1 MTGKKRIAFGLAVII
16 GLNSSI
22 YMLPN
27 KVYATEIST
36 EEKLGVETD
45 KKEEENSIE
54 KNENR
59 QDLQDNIKV
68 ENTIAE
74 KSTANGKE
82 VSKWTKDVLQ
92 GVNYFND
99 KTIAD
104 LLAPNRFSAADK
116 LNKQVEIS
124 KRDNIPI
131 ASVTEEQVLS
141 ELKAENVHVMSY
153 GEAFLETQKNIES
166 IIEKLVENST
176 IEKGYVG
183 DLNEYF
189 VNKITNNK
197 EKLLLGISYIHRLYD
212 FNIGNEN
219 IKDIL
224 TYTPSYYGKQVDPLD
239 WLISIGGAG
248 GEMLKASNNTKA
260 YKNLFKGKITDKDS
274 VLSFLEDNKNKF
286 EPNTTMEEWF
296 KKTSKAIIVEI
307 PTQINPNA
315 KTSLY
320 SKLSSEAYLQEHI
333 LPLLTVSENSIYV
346 ISNFTTITYGLVD
359 TYVDKSLKQNNN
371 ALYQEKI
378 KEFKSQVEKAASQQ
392 NDFIELW
399 QRIGKANAQNLLSTN
414 RLVIDSLRMYNSGTV
429 NASQEWSPKFGDKA
443 ATGVKEFITPL
454 NLYANYFGADG
465 QAEGGQV
472 RLFLAKALEER
483 GLSTYTH
490 ELTHLLIG
498 TFFLNNNGV
507 RDGLETEF
515 YPRGLFETYGVN
527 GPTLNLNLIY
537 DHKEQE
543 RYHNASPERFKTEK
557 DLQEYMRG
565 VFDVIY
571 TLDYAE
577 ANVILKKDKNDKQK
591 WFHKL
596 EQKNDT
602 RNRFNQGDTNATHKI
617 DSVKKISID
626 EANELNTINDLIE
639 RNIIS
644 SRYEVNGLK
653 TTGDVASNGYYV
665 IPLFSSNYASV
676 ENNNGVSG
684 DIMMK
689 RQAYE
694 LLAEYGYYDGVVPY
708 ISNQYKDEATKD
720 GVILSDE
727 YILEKIFQGQYETMT
742 DFKKEMFKERINKKD
757 QLKPISI
764 QWEGRKV
771 TLDNFEKINKLMT
784 EAVESDLK
792 NVQELPEGWNNVL
805 AENTKVELLKKEIF
819 KAYLNDTD
827 DFKQSIYS
835 EDESK
840 PVVIPVTSVTLNKT
854 KESLLK
860 GNTTTLVATVNPSNA
875 TNKGVTWSSS
885 NSSVAKV
892 DQNGKVTAVGKG
904 TATITVTTKDGAKKA
919 TCIITVT
926 EESKP
931 SIVPVQ
937 SVTLNKAKES
947 LLKGNTITLVAT
959 INPSNATN
967 KGVTWSSSN
976 SSVAKVDQNGK
987 VTAVGKGTAT
997 ITVTTKDGAKKA
1009 TCTIIVTEESKPVV
1023 IPVTSVALN
1032 KTKESL
1038 LESKTT
1044 TLTATINP
1052 SNATNKGV
1060 TWSSSNKSVATVDQ
1074 SGKVT
1079 AVGKGTATITVTT
1092 KDGSKKATCTITVT
1106 ELVTN
1111 TAIQGERIYGSDR
1124 YETSYKLFE
1133 KGWSNS
1139 DTVILAYGLDYPDA
1153 LSASPLAGKKNAPIL
1168 LVKNSGLKSQSRL
1181 KQLLINKSVKN
1192 AIIVGGTGVISSEI
1206 DKDLKAMGI
1215 SVKRL
1220 GGKDRYETS
1229 VLIAKEVGINTGEVA
1244 LVNGLSFADALS
1256 ISSIATKKKMPILLT
1271 RTDVIPESIK
1281 KYLDSNSKSI
1291 SKSYVIGSTGV
1302 VSNNVLNKLKSP
1314 VRLGGSDR
1322 FKTNKSVLDR
1332 FKGELN
1338 LSNIYIASGLDFPD
1352 ALAASALAG
1361 KNNNFLLLSH
1371 TTRAEVAVK
1380 SEVSENKGKISKAY
1394 ILGSKAVIS
1403 DEIIRD
1409 LVVTSIK

>member
-36 EEKLGVETD
+36 EEKLGIEID

-59 QDLQDNIKV
+59 KDLQDNIKV

-74 KSTANGKE
+74 KSAANGKE
-82 VSKWTKDVLQ
+82 VSKSTKDVLQ

-183 DLNEYF
+183 DSNEYF

-248 GEMLKASNNTKA
+248 GEMLKVSNNTKA

-315 KTSLY
+315 KTALY

-333 LPLLTVSENSIYV
+333 LPLLTVSEDSIYV

-399 QRIGKANAQNLLSTN
+399 QRIGKANVQNLLSTN

-537 DHKEQE
+537 DHKGQE

-602 RNRFNQGDTNATHKI
+602 RNRFNQGDTKATHKI
-617 DSVKKISID
+617 DSVKKISIE
-626 EANELNTINDLIE
+626 EANELNTIDDLIE

-727 YILEKIFQGQYETMT
+727 YILEKVFQGQYAAMT
-742 DFKKEMFKERINKKD
+742 DFKKEMFKERINKKE

-771 TLDNFEKINKLMT
+771 TLDNFEKINELMT

-792 NVQELPEGWNNVL
+792 NVQELPEGWNNIL
-805 AENTKVELLKKEIF
+805 AENTKVELLKKKF
-819 KAYLNDTD
+819 
-827 DFKQSIYS
+827 
-835 EDESK
+835 
-840 PVVIPVTSVTLNKT
+840 
-854 KESLLK
+854 LK
-860 GNTTTLVATVNPSNA
+860 
-875 TNKGVTWSSS
+875 
-885 NSSVAKV
+885 
-892 DQNGKVTAVGKG
+892 
-904 TATITVTTKDGAKKA
+904 
-919 TCIITVT
+919 
-926 EESKP
+926 
-931 SIVPVQ
+931 
-937 SVTLNKAKES
+937 
-947 LLKGNTITLVAT
+947 
-959 INPSNATN
+959 
-967 KGVTWSSSN
+967 
-976 SSVAKVDQNGK
+976 
-987 VTAVGKGTAT
+987 
-997 ITVTTKDGAKKA
+997 
-1009 TCTIIVTEESKPVV
+1009 
-1023 IPVTSVALN
+1023 
-1032 KTKESL
+1032 
-1038 LESKTT
+1038 
-1044 TLTATINP
+1044 
-1052 SNATNKGV
+1052 
-1060 TWSSSNKSVATVDQ
+1060 
-1074 SGKVT
+1074 
-1079 AVGKGTATITVTT
+1079 
-1092 KDGSKKATCTITVT
+1092 
-1106 ELVTN
+1106 
-1111 TAIQGERIYGSDR
+1111 
-1124 YETSYKLFE
+1124 
-1133 KGWSNS
+1133 
-1139 DTVILAYGLDYPDA
+1139 
-1153 LSASPLAGKKNAPIL
+1153 
-1168 LVKNSGLKSQSRL
+1168 
-1181 KQLLINKSVKN
+1181 LI
-1192 AIIVGGTGVISSEI
+1192 
-1206 DKDLKAMGI
+1206 
-1215 SVKRL
+1215 
-1220 GGKDRYETS
+1220 
-1229 VLIAKEVGINTGEVA
+1229 
-1244 LVNGLSFADALS
+1244 
-1256 ISSIATKKKMPILLT
+1256 
-1271 RTDVIPESIK
+1271 
-1281 KYLDSNSKSI
+1281 
-1291 SKSYVIGSTGV
+1291 
-1302 VSNNVLNKLKSP
+1302 
-1314 VRLGGSDR
+1314 
-1322 FKTNKSVLDR
+1322 
-1332 FKGELN
+1332 
-1338 LSNIYIASGLDFPD
+1338 
-1352 ALAASALAG
+1352 
-1361 KNNNFLLLSH
+1361 
-1371 TTRAEVAVK
+1371 
-1380 SEVSENKGKISKAY
+1380 
-1394 ILGSKAVIS
+1394 
-1403 DEIIRD
+1403 
-1409 LVVTSIK
+1409 

>member
-1 MTGKKRIAFGLAVII
+1 MG
-16 GLNSSI
+16 
-22 YMLPN
+22 N
-27 KVYATEIST
+27 K
-36 EEKLGVETD
+36 L
-45 KKEEENSIE
+45 
-54 KNENR
+54 
-59 QDLQDNIKV
+59 
-68 ENTIAE
+68 
-74 KSTANGKE
+74 
-82 VSKWTKDVLQ
+82 
-92 GVNYFND
+92 
-99 KTIAD
+99 
-104 LLAPNRFSAADK
+104 
-116 LNKQVEIS
+116 
-124 KRDNIPI
+124 
-131 ASVTEEQVLS
+131 
-141 ELKAENVHVMSY
+141 
-153 GEAFLETQKNIES
+153 
-166 IIEKLVENST
+166 
-176 IEKGYVG
+176 
-183 DLNEYF
+183 
-189 VNKITNNK
+189 
-197 EKLLLGISYIHRLYD
+197 
-212 FNIGNEN
+212 
-219 IKDIL
+219 
-224 TYTPSYYGKQVDPLD
+224 DPLD
-239 WLISIGGAG
+239 WLIRIGGAG
-248 GEMLKASNNTKA
+248 GEMLKVSNNTKA
-260 YKNLFKGKITDKDS
+260 YKSLFKGVITDKES
-274 VLSFLEDNKNKF
+274 LLSFLEDNKNKF
-286 EPNTTMEEWF
+286 EPNSTMDEWF
-296 KKTSKAIIVEI
+296 KKTSKAIIVES
-307 PTQINPNA
+307 PTQINLNA

-392 NDFIELW
+392 NNFIELW
-399 QRIGKANAQNLLSTN
+399 HRIGKANVQHLLSTN

-465 QAEGGQV
+465 QAEGGQI
-472 RLFLAKALEER
+472 RLFLAKALDER

-515 YPRGLFETYGVN
+515 YPRGLFETYGIN

-537 DHKEQE
+537 DHKGQE

-557 DLQEYMRG
+557 DFQEYMSG

-577 ANVILKKDKNDKQK
+577 ANAILKKDKNDKQK

-596 EQKNDT
+596 EQKNDP
-602 RNRFNQGDTNATHKI
+602 RNRFNQGDSNATHKI
-617 DSVKKISID
+617 DSVRKISID
-626 EANELNTINDLIE
+626 EANELNTIYDLIDK
-639 RNIIS
+639 NIIS
-644 SRYEVNGLK
+644 SRYEVVGLK
-653 TTGDVASNGYYV
+653 TTGDIASNGYYV
-665 IPLFSSNYASV
+665 VPLFSSNYASV

-684 DIMMK
+684 DVMMK
-689 RQAYE
+689 RQTYE
-694 LLAEYGYYDGVVPY
+694 LLAEYGYYGGVVPY
-708 ISNQYKDEATKD
+708 ISNQYKGQATKD
-720 GVILSDE
+720 GVVLSDE
-727 YILEKIFQGQYETMT
+727 YILEKIFKGQYATMT
-742 DFKKEMFKERINKKD
+742 DFKKEMFNERIGKKD
-757 QLKPISI
+757 QLKPISF

-771 TLDNFEKINKLMT
+771 TLDNFEKINELMT

-792 NVQELPEGWNNVL
+792 NVQELPHGWNNIL
-805 AENTKVELLKKEIF
+805 AEYTKVELLKKEIF

-827 DFKQSIYS
+827 DFKQSIYR

-860 GNTTTLVATVNPSNA
+860 GKTTTLTATINPTNA

-885 NSSVAKV
+885 NNSVATV
-892 DQNGKVTAVGKG
+892 DQ
-904 TATITVTTKDGAKKA
+904 
-919 TCIITVT
+919 
-926 EESKP
+926 S
-931 SIVPVQ
+931 
-937 SVTLNKAKES
+937 
-947 LLKGNTITLVAT
+947 
-959 INPSNATN
+959 
-967 KGVTWSSSN
+967 
-976 SSVAKVDQNGK
+976 GK

-1009 TCTIIVTEESKPVV
+1009 TCTITVTEESKPVV
-1023 IPVTSVALN
+1023 IPVTSVTLN

-1038 LESKTT
+1038 LKGKTT
-1044 TLTATINP
+1044 TLAATINP

-1060 TWSSSNKSVATVDQ
+1060 TWSSSNNSVAIVDQ

-1092 KDGSKKATCTITVT
+1092 KDGGKKATCTITVT
-1106 ELVTN
+1106 EESKPVVIPVTSVTLNKTKESLLKGKTITLVATINPSNATNKGVTWSSSNNSVATVDQNGKVTAVGKGIATITVTTKDGSKKATYTITVTEPVTN
-1111 TAIQGERIYGSDR
+1111 TVIQGERVYGSDR

-1133 KGWSNS
+1133 KGWNTSN
-1139 DTVILAYGLDYPDA
+1139 TVILAYGLDYPDA
-1153 LSASPLAGKKNAPIL
+1153 LSAAPLAGKKNAPIL
-1168 LVKNSGLKSQSRL
+1168 LVKNSGLKSQPRL

-1206 DKDLKAMGI
+1206 DKDLKSMGI

-1271 RTDVIPESIK
+1271 RTDVIPVSIK
-1281 KYLDSNSKSI
+1281 NYLDSNSKSI

-1332 FKGELN
+1332 FKGELD
-1338 LSNIYIASGLDFPD
+1338 LSNVYIASGLDFPD
-1352 ALAASALAG
+1352 ALSASALAG

-1371 TTRAEVAVK
+1371 TTRAEEAVK
-1380 SEVSENKGKISKAY
+1380 SEISENKGKISKAY

-1403 DEIIRD
+1403 DEIIKG
-1409 LVVTSIK
+1409 LGVTSIK

>member
-36 EEKLGVETD
+36 EEKLGIEID

-74 KSTANGKE
+74 KSAANGKE
-82 VSKWTKDVLQ
+82 VSKRTKDVLQ

-153 GEAFLETQKNIES
+153 GESFSKTQKNIES

-183 DLNEYF
+183 DSNEYF
-189 VNKITNNK
+189 INKITNNK
-197 EKLLLGISYIHRLYD
+197 EKLLLGISYIDRLYD
-212 FNIGNEN
+212 FNIGSEN
-219 IKDIL
+219 IKEIL

-239 WLISIGGAG
+239 WLIRIGGAG
-248 GEMLKASNNTKA
+248 GEMLKVSNNTKA
-260 YKNLFKGKITDKDS
+260 YKSLFKGVITDKES
-274 VLSFLEDNKNKF
+274 LLSFLEDNKNKF
-286 EPNTTMEEWF
+286 EPNSTMDEWF
-296 KKTSKAIIVEI
+296 KKTSKAIIVES
-307 PTQINPNA
+307 PTQINLNA

-333 LPLLTVSENSIYV
+333 LLLLTVSENSIYV

-371 ALYQEKI
+371 ALYQEKF

-392 NDFIELW
+392 NNFIELW
-399 QRIGKANAQNLLSTN
+399 HRIGKANVQHLLSTN

-465 QAEGGQV
+465 QAEGGQI
-472 RLFLAKALEER
+472 RLFLAKALDER

-515 YPRGLFETYGVN
+515 YPRGLFETYGIN

-537 DHKEQE
+537 DHKGQE

-557 DLQEYMRG
+557 DFQEYMSG

-577 ANVILKKDKNDKQK
+577 ANAILKKDKNDKQK

-596 EQKNDT
+596 EQKNDP
-602 RNRFNQGDTNATHKI
+602 RNRFNQGDSNATHKI
-617 DSVKKISID
+617 DSVRKISID
-626 EANELNTINDLIE
+626 EANELNTIYDLIDK
-639 RNIIS
+639 NIIS
-644 SRYEVNGLK
+644 SRYEVVGLK
-653 TTGDVASNGYYV
+653 TTGDIASNGYYV
-665 IPLFSSNYASV
+665 VPLFSSNYASV

-684 DIMMK
+684 DVMMK
-689 RQAYE
+689 RQTYE
-694 LLAEYGYYDGVVPY
+694 LLAEYGYYGGVVPY
-708 ISNQYKDEATKD
+708 ISNQYKGQATKD
-720 GVILSDE
+720 GVVLSDE
-727 YILEKIFQGQYETMT
+727 YILEKIFKGQYATMT
-742 DFKKEMFKERINKKD
+742 DFKKEMFNERIGKKD
-757 QLKPISI
+757 QLKPISF

-771 TLDNFEKINKLMT
+771 TLDNFEKINELMT

-792 NVQELPEGWNNVL
+792 NVQELPHGWNNIL
-805 AENTKVELLKKEIF
+805 AEYTKVELLKKEIF

-827 DFKQSIYS
+827 DFKQSIYR

-860 GNTTTLVATVNPSNA
+860 GKTTTLAATINPSNA

-885 NSSVAKV
+885 NNSVAIV
-892 DQNGKVTAVGKG
+892 DQSGKVTAVGKG
-904 TATITVTTKDGAKKA
+904 TATITVTTKDGGKKA
-919 TCIITVT
+919 TCTITVT

-931 SIVPVQ
+931 VVIPVT
-937 SVTLNKAKES
+937 SVTLNKTKES
-947 LLKGNTITLVAT
+947 LLKGKTITLVAT

-976 SSVAKVDQNGK
+976 N
-987 VTAVGKGTAT
+987 
-997 ITVTTKDGAKKA
+997 
-1009 TCTIIVTEESKPVV
+1009 
-1023 IPVTSVALN
+1023 
-1032 KTKESL
+1032 
-1038 LESKTT
+1038 
-1044 TLTATINP
+1044 
-1052 SNATNKGV
+1052 
-1060 TWSSSNKSVATVDQ
+1060 SVATVDQ

-1079 AVGKGTATITVTT
+1079 AVGKGTATITVIT

-1106 ELVTN
+1106 EPVTN
-1111 TAIQGERIYGSDR
+1111 TVIQGERVYGSDR

-1133 KGWSNS
+1133 KGWNTSN
-1139 DTVILAYGLDYPDA
+1139 TVILAYGFDYPDA
-1153 LSASPLAGKKNAPIL
+1153 LSAAPLAGKKNAPIL
-1168 LVKNSGLKSQSRL
+1168 LVKNSGLKSQPRL

-1206 DKDLKAMGI
+1206 DKDLKSMGI

-1271 RTDVIPESIK
+1271 RTDVIPVSIK
-1281 KYLDSNSKSI
+1281 RYLDSNSKSI

-1338 LSNIYIASGLDFPD
+1338 LSNVYIASGLDFPD
-1352 ALAASALAG
+1352 ALSASALAG

-1371 TTRAEVAVK
+1371 TTRAEEAVK
-1380 SEVSENKGKISKAY
+1380 SEISENKGKISKAY

-1403 DEIIRD
+1403 DEIIKG
-1409 LVVTSIK
+1409 LGVTSIK